1 MLWYDANATEDV
13 LRLKEAKKMNVA
25 EEKNLSETV
34 LEDESLDEFE
44 FPDQLTNMVR
54 RASLM
59 KRTEPVDKDETIALV
74 KAALG
79 DRSIRKFAEEIGV
92 SASSISRIL
101 NGTSTEI
108 RSSLIAFIVECAAP
122 QSGVTLDKLLKAQ
135 GFTLPEDRKPA
146 AKRGRWES
154 KQLISDEL
162 LLRGYSV
169 RHILEVT
176 DMSIWSNFP
185 TYIIKT
191 DAFPDQGGKWYFI
204 DKLCKQVKRVS
215 IAMIQG
221 WVDGIIAAYYRG
233 LKAKRV
239 SIVLDSLDLF
249 NGMKKMLEKYHLR
262 DEISVILV
270 SMETG
275 QVLEEYVIPLE
286 NGVVPE
292 SVITGPMEG

>member
-1 MLWYDANATEDV
+1 MNDAN
-13 LRLKEAKKMNVA
+13 
-25 EEKNLSETV
+25 EKNLKDTV

-59 KRTEPVDKDETIALV
+59 KRTEPVDKEETMALV

-79 DRSIRKFAEEIGV
+79 DRSIRRFAEEIGV

-135 GFTLPEDRKPA
+135 GFTLPEDRKPVG
-146 AKRGRWES
+146 KREKWES
-154 KQLISDEL
+154 KQLITDEL
-162 LLRGYSV
+162 LLRGHSV
-169 RHILEVT
+169 RHIMEVT
-176 DMSIWSNFP
+176 DLSIWTTYP
-185 TYIIKT
+185 TYVIKT
-191 DAFPDQGGKWYFI
+191 DAFSDQEGKWYFI

-239 SIVLDSLDLF
+239 SIVLDSPDVF
-249 NGMKKMLEKYHLR
+249 NGMKKLLERYHLR
-262 DEISVILV
+262 DEVSVILV

-275 QVLEEYVIPLE
+275 QVMEEFVIPLE
-286 NGVVPE
+286 NGVMPE